1 MNRAQ
6 RRMAEKAQRGT
17 RAARLGRAGMDRY
30 RHRAQR
36 KMRGMV
42 FRAMPMDDR
51 LHGRWSYPVTASVS
65 DYEALAEYA
74 ENAPHRWRIACHAR
88 FQADD
93 GTMYV
98 ETVEAE
104 VMQAVLIGELAD
116 EWRRMLDEARAGG
129 NARHLHSEVVELEVM
144 I

>member
-1 MNRAQ
+1 MNRQQ

-30 RHRAQR
+30 RRRAER
-36 KMRGMV
+36 KTAGMV
-42 FRAMPMDDR
+42 FRGIPMDDR
-51 LHGRWSYPVTASVS
+51 ISGRWSYPASTAIG
-65 DYEALAEYA
+65 DYEALADYA
-74 ENAPHRWRIACHAR
+74 ENAPMRWHITAHAR
-88 FQADD
+88 FQAPD
-93 GTMYV
+93 GVMYV

-104 VMQAVLIGELAD
+104 VGQALLIGELAD
-116 EWRRMLDEARAGG
+116 YWRGMLDEARAGG